1 MSALNISPINE
12 MYSSSQIIC
21 RPPTSYPHPSLPPT
35 LQIQTIAILLD
46 RGPPLHQQG
55 GRRLQMW
62 LLSSIEITPIQ
73 SSSSAGLTLC
83 IMKNIKS
90 KVNQTLDILKK
101 KKKLLVVIHTI
112 FRKAI
117 SSQLGVLD
125 FVQYKLCC
133 GCSLWGSG
141 RHLQAL
147 YVTIFHGI
155 KFKVHIS
162 K

>member
-1 MSALNISPINE
+1 MRVVLLLIDLSTLDKFLSMQRTEIAMPALNISPINE

-101 KKKLLVVIHTI
+101 KKKSYWL
-112 FRKAI
+112 
-117 SSQLGVLD
+117 
-125 FVQYKLCC
+125 
-133 GCSLWGSG
+133 
-141 RHLQAL
+141 
-147 YVTIFHGI
+147 
-155 KFKVHIS
+155 
-162 K
+162 

>member
-1 MSALNISPINE
+1 MRVVLLLIDLSTLDKFLSMQRTEIAMPALNISPINE

-90 KVNQTLDILKK
+90 RVNQTLDILKK
-101 KKKLLVVIHTI
+101 KKKSYWL
-112 FRKAI
+112 
-117 SSQLGVLD
+117 
-125 FVQYKLCC
+125 
-133 GCSLWGSG
+133 
-141 RHLQAL
+141 
-147 YVTIFHGI
+147 
-155 KFKVHIS
+155 
-162 K
+162 

>member
-1 MSALNISPINE
+1 MRVVLLVIDLSTLDKFLSMQRTEIAMSALNISPINE

-35 LQIQTIAILLD
+35 LQIQTIAIILD

-101 KKKLLVVIHTI
+101 KKK
-112 FRKAI
+112 AI
-117 SSQLGVLD
+117 
-125 FVQYKLCC
+125 
-133 GCSLWGSG
+133 GCDTHNFQESN
-141 RHLQAL
+141 
-147 YVTIFHGI
+147 F
-155 KFKVHIS
+155 
-162 K
+162 

>member
-1 MSALNISPINE
+1 MRVVLLLIDLSTLDKFLSMQRTEIAMPALNISPINE

-46 RGPPLHQQG
+46 GGPPLHQHG

-101 KKKLLVVIHTI
+101 KKKRYWL
-112 FRKAI
+112 
-117 SSQLGVLD
+117 
-125 FVQYKLCC
+125 
-133 GCSLWGSG
+133 
-141 RHLQAL
+141 
-147 YVTIFHGI
+147 
-155 KFKVHIS
+155 
-162 K
+162 